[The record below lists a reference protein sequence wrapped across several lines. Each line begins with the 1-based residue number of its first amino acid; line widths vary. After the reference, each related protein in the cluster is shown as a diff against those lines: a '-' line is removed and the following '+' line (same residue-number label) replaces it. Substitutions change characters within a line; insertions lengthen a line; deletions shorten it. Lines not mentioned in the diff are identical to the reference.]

1 MNKLDR
7 VFFKVNCI
15 KNEDKAVLV
24 VGISVV
30 VWCHFVFGGGGEVF
44 PFVSLLSYT
53 TVGEI

>member
-30 VWCHFVFGGGGEVF
+30 VWCNFVFGGGGEVF

-53 TVGEI
+53 SAGEI